1 MWMQEEFR
9 KINQS
14 DETDEIKHGRI
25 RKGVGFI
32 IKIKWIKIKCDKSAS
47 CRVKEIIYWLSL
59 WAKIVGGALIKKC
72 KKE

>member
-1 MWMQEEFR
+1 MQEEFR

-32 IKIKWIKIKCDKSAS
+32 IKIK
-47 CRVKEIIYWLSL
+47 
-59 WAKIVGGALIKKC
+59 
-72 KKE
+72 